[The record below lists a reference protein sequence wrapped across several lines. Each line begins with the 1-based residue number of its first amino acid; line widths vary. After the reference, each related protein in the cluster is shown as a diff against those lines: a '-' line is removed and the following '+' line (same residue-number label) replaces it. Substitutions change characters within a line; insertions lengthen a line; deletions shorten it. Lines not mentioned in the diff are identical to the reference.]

1 MIGSVNLSTCCSRV
15 EIICPELSIKE
26 LKILVQFLY
35 TGILSCANENFA
47 SEMCENLKKYFGFPT
62 LLIDLKARLLKSDS
76 IQKKKLSTNLVKK
89 ILGIS
94 KDFNKKHEDVK
105 DEVQNSNDNFVSMY
119 SD

>member
-1 MIGSVNLSTCCSRV
+1 MIGSVNLSTCCSKV

-35 TGILSCANENFA
+35 TGVLSCADENFA
-47 SEMCENLKKYFGFPT
+47 SEMCENLKKYFGFPK
-62 LLIDLKARLLKSDS
+62 LLIDLKTRLLKCDY
-76 IQKKKLSTNLVKK
+76 IQKTKLSTNLAKK
-89 ILGIS
+89 IFGIS
-94 KDFNKKHEDVK
+94 NYFNGKHEDVK